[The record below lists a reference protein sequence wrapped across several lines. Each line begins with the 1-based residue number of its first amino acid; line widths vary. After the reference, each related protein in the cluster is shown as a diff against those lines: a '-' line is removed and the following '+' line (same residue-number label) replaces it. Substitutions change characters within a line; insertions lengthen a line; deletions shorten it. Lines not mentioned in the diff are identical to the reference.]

1 MNQSKPRMNSHNKQ
15 EELRAFLALQKINY
29 TENRVQFY
37 QDIDNIFASDAG
49 TIYAV
54 WYCKL
59 REWSNILSISNYEE
73 SEQYFTDLIRRITY
87 TLKSQSNIR
96 ICRSASD
103 EIILFCSLGSCTDV
117 KTKLTDIS
125 EILLEDAKYSY
136 KIKSNYIQ
144 NRLSIGVCHGNRS
157 KFIDA
162 IDLISEAKIIMD
174 QLTYSRYDS
183 AYLIAPDESE
193 PKKRKQQEKNKETKI
208 ESALKNKLFV
218 PYFQPI
224 CNTTTGEM
232 IGFECLARLEEDS
245 TALPPGYF
253 LPLIKSTQ
261 TTADLD
267 VIICEKVLASIGI
280 IHAKSPYTD
289 LTFNINISGDLIR
302 NSDKRKKI
310 LELIASAQ
318 LPSNKRLQVEIVED
332 SFEIETNVIDEFF
345 SFLNKLNVKIYIDDF
360 GLGFS
365 SIERILSLPIHGI
378 KLDSIFVSGVGL
390 GDSKKDNFLSSI
402 VRALSTSGLEIV
414 AENIENKTQLS
425 WIKSL
430 SISKYQGYI
439 VAKPMS
445 LQNSLKF
452 IASNEIRPKAISSSK
467 QIKSVNSLSFTR
479 FAKRILREYLFNR
492 RQD

>member
-1 MNQSKPRMNSHNKQ
+1 M
-15 EELRAFLALQKINY
+15 
-29 TENRVQFY
+29 
-37 QDIDNIFASDAG
+37 
-49 TIYAV
+49 
-54 WYCKL
+54 
-59 REWSNILSISNYEE
+59 
-73 SEQYFTDLIRRITY
+73 
-87 TLKSQSNIR
+87 
-96 ICRSASD
+96 
-103 EIILFCSLGSCTDV
+103 
-117 KTKLTDIS
+117 
-125 EILLEDAKYSY
+125 
-136 KIKSNYIQ
+136 
-144 NRLSIGVCHGNRS
+144 
-157 KFIDA
+157 
-162 IDLISEAKIIMD
+162 
-174 QLTYSRYDS
+174 
-183 AYLIAPDESE
+183 
-193 PKKRKQQEKNKETKI
+193 
-208 ESALKNKLFV
+208 
-218 PYFQPI
+218 
-224 CNTTTGEM
+224 
-232 IGFECLARLEEDS
+232 
-245 TALPPGYF
+245 
-253 LPLIKSTQ
+253 Q

-332 SFEIETNVIDEFF
+332 SFEIEANVIDEFF

-378 KLDSIFVSGVGL
+378 KLDSIFVSEVGL

-439 VAKPMS
+439 VSKPMS